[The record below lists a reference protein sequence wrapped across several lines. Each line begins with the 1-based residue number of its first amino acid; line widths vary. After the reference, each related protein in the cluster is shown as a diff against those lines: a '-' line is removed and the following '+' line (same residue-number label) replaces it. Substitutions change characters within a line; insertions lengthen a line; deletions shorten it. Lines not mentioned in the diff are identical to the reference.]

1 MRAHLLITA
10 QYALLHAIR
19 DNMKL
24 SELIS
29 GLDKIETIGDLSSDV
44 VSIEYDSK
52 RVKHGSLFIAI
63 PGLIFDG
70 NVFIQEAVRKG
81 AAAIVTDKPE
91 SKANI
96 PTVLVPDTRK
106 AMAVIADKFYDSPQ
120 NSLMMTALTGTNG
133 KTTTAYMIKSIF
145 DACGVGCGLIGTI
158 EHIVGEETIVS
169 VNTTPESPEIHSFLS
184 RMIKANQNACVMEV
198 SSHALALSRVHGIR
212 FRAVAFTN
220 ISRDH
225 LDFHGDFENYLDAKS
240 LLFSD
245 LSGDSTAVVN
255 LDDPHSEHI
264 INVSRGGKVLTFGF
278 NKGCDIYPVY
288 FELKT
293 RGSKVVLSTP
303 SGEMNFALS
312 ISGKFNIY
320 NAMAATG
327 IGLVCGFPTDTIVR
341 GLETLKSIRGRYEII
356 DEGQDFAVIIDYAH
370 SPDALE
376 RILSSAR
383 ELTKGRLISVFGCGG
398 DRDKGKRPQM
408 GEISTRLADYTIIT
422 SDNPRTENPED
433 IISDILEGINDTA
446 KFKTLSDREKGIE
459 EALKDAE
466 PGDTV
471 VIAGKGH
478 ENYQIIGDKK
488 YHFDDAESVRRLIKA
503 MKWKATHCKG

>member
-19 DNMKL
+19 GNMKL

-63 PGLIFDG
+63 PGFIFDG
-70 NVFIQEAVRKG
+70 NVFIQEAVQKG

-145 DACGVGCGLIGTI
+145 DAGGIGCGLIGTI

-264 INVSRGGKVLTFGF
+264 INVSRSGKVLTFGF

-320 NAMAATG
+320 NAMA
-327 IGLVCGFPTDTIVR
+327 
-341 GLETLKSIRGRYEII
+341 
-356 DEGQDFAVIIDYAH
+356 
-370 SPDALE
+370 
-376 RILSSAR
+376 
-383 ELTKGRLISVFGCGG
+383 
-398 DRDKGKRPQM
+398 DKC
-408 GEISTRLADYTIIT
+408 S
-422 SDNPRTENPED
+422 
-433 IISDILEGINDTA
+433 
-446 KFKTLSDREKGIE
+446 
-459 EALKDAE
+459 
-466 PGDTV
+466 
-471 VIAGKGH
+471 
-478 ENYQIIGDKK
+478 
-488 YHFDDAESVRRLIKA
+488 
-503 MKWKATHCKG
+503 

>member
-1 MRAHLLITA
+1 
-10 QYALLHAIR
+10 
-19 DNMKL
+19 MKL
-24 SELIS
+24 SELIN
-29 GLDKIETIGDLSSDV
+29 GLGKIETVGDLSSDI
-44 VSIEYDSK
+44 VSIEYDSR
-52 RVKHGSLFIAI
+52 RVKPGSLFIAI
-63 PGLIFDG
+63 PGLKFDG
-70 NVFIQEAVRKG
+70 NTFIQEAVRRG
-81 AAAIVTDKPE
+81 TAAIVTDKPE

-96 PTVLVPDTRK
+96 PTILVRDTRK
-106 AMAVIADKFYDSPQ
+106 AMAVIADRFYDSPQ
-120 NSLMMTALTGTNG
+120 NSLVMIGLTGTNG

-145 DACGVGCGLIGTI
+145 DTGGVDCGLIGTI

-169 VNTTPESPEIHSFLS
+169 ANTTPESPEIHSFLS

-198 SSHALALSRVHGIR
+198 SSHALALSRVYGIR

-225 LDFHGDFENYLDAKS
+225 LDFHGDFKNYLDAKS

-245 LSGDSTAVVN
+245 LSGDSTAVIN
-255 LDDPHSEHI
+255 LDDPHAEHI

-278 NKGCDIYPVY
+278 NKNCDIYPVT
-288 FELKT
+288 FELSA
-293 RGSKVVLSTP
+293 RGSEVVLSTP
-303 SGEMNFALS
+303 SGRMKFTLS
-312 ISGKFNIY
+312 ISGKFNIS

-327 IGLVCGFPTDTIVR
+327 IGLVCGFPIDTITR
-341 GLETLKSIRGRYEII
+341 GLETFKSVRGRYEII
-356 DEGQDFAVIIDYAH
+356 DEGQEFTVIIDYAH

-408 GEISTRLADYTIIT
+408 GEISTRIADYTIIT
-422 SDNPRTENPED
+422 SDNPRTENPEN
-433 IISDILEGINDTA
+433 IISDILEGVNETA
-446 KFKTLSDREKGIE
+446 RVNTLSDREKGIK
-459 EALKDAE
+459 EAIRDTG

-488 YHFDDAESVRRLIKA
+488 YHFDDAETVRRLIRA
-503 MKWKATHCKG
+503 MKWKATHCKD